1 MGKIAFGSMR
11 RMWKFAA
18 LGVCFALTAYTL
30 FAYFVVPRIIRNQI
44 ITQAKTLLHRE
55 ARIDDVRFHP
65 FTLATTISG
74 FVLSDRDGADLL
86 KVDRVVA
93 DLQLSGVFRRAVR
106 FREVR
111 IDRPFLNARIL
122 EDGRPSVADL
132 IEASPVTTNEK
143 DSPETSSSLRL
154 MIDRLILAT
163 GGIGFTDASRKP
175 VYESRFEPLNLDI
188 RNLITI
194 PDESGDH
201 TITIGVEKTAVLKW
215 TGHQTIEPLRF
226 SGQLDITGLNVA
238 QLWDYFGQGQPLELY
253 SGSVDLSVPYEI
265 TRGTDKTF
273 KANLN
278 GVSAVIRSLAAR
290 HRVENVD
297 WLTVPELSIDGVNVA
312 WPEARLDVK
321 QIRAAG
327 THILTR
333 IGEDGK
339 LNWSRL
345 VAERSQ
351 LVEDKSPWQVRV
363 ASVDVE
369 NTSASFEDTS
379 VKPGVKVEVS
389 EVAIHAEGLSN
400 KLEAPIPLTLK
411 GRVQDKGTIDASGT
425 IAPSPLAA
433 DIKFDLKSL
442 DVSPLR
448 PYIQTPSA
456 AQLISGLADVQGK
469 VGVSGP
475 APKIAIAAALT
486 LRDVEF
492 QDTDGGRLAAWKRMQ
507 MDGLTV
513 DTPPGRA
520 RVKKIT
526 IDEPFA
532 NILIDKSG
540 YLNLRKVSSGA
551 DAPPKEAKP
560 LSLEVGVI
568 ELRNGTAEF
577 EDLSLLLPFHAQ
589 IHSANGTI
597 RDVSSFAAAPA
608 TLALEGRVDKTGF
621 VKVDGTLR
629 LSNPMA
635 ASNIN
640 VEFRSIEMLGLTPYF
655 AQFAG
660 YEVKSGV
667 LDLDVDYVV
676 KDRRL
681 VGDHTLV
688 ARDLVLGAKVKDS
701 KAPGLAVRLAIALL
715 KDREGKINLRVP
727 VEGTV
732 DSPEFNYRAVF
743 WSAMQTILGNAA
755 KAPFRA
761 IGRLFGRDE
770 DDLELVE
777 FDQGRSD
784 LLPAEQEKLVK
795 VAEQL
800 GPKRDLKLTV
810 AGRFDPEGDKTALKQ
825 QRLVRLIDS
834 RRESAGAAAAATGA
848 STLETILE
856 ALFVEQFSAE
866 ALEAER
872 QRVRAATPAPATA
885 TPGQGEAAAPPT
897 IDSAAFYEGLRAR
910 LLEAQVVTE
919 ADLAGLASARTTAIV
934 EALNKSGSLE
944 PDRVIA
950 SPPGT
955 VKKKKAGSARVAS
968 EITMSADGDAEDVN

>member
-18 LGVCFALTAYTL
+18 LGVGFALTAYTL

-44 ITQAKTLLHRE
+44 IAQAKTLLHRE

-86 KVDRVVA
+86 KVDRVLA

-122 EDGRPSVADL
+122 ADGRPSVADL
-132 IEASPVTTNEK
+132 IEPSPVTTNEK
-143 DSPETSSSLRL
+143 DSAETSSSLRL
-154 MIDRLILAT
+154 MIDRLILTT

-226 SGQLDITGLNVA
+226 AGKLDITGLNVA
-238 QLWDYFGQGQPLELY
+238 KLWDYFGQGQPLELY

-273 KANLN
+273 KANLI
-278 GVSAVIRSLAAR
+278 GISAVIRSLAAR

-297 WLTVPELSIDGVNVA
+297 WLTVPELSIDGVNAA

-339 LNWSRL
+339 LNWSSL

-351 LVEDKSPWQVRV
+351 LVEDKSRWQVRV
-363 ASVDVE
+363 ASVDLE
-369 NTSASFEDTS
+369 NTSASFEDKS

-411 GRVQDKGTIDASGT
+411 GRIQDKGTIDASGT
-425 IAPSPLAA
+425 IASSPLAA
-433 DIKFDLKSL
+433 DVKFDLKSL
-442 DVSPLR
+442 DISPLR

-475 APKIAIAAALT
+475 APKIAIAAAVA

-513 DTPPGRA
+513 DSPPRRA

-540 YLNLRKVSSGA
+540 YLNLRKVTSGA
-551 DAPPKEAKP
+551 DASSNATMPF
-560 LSLEVGVI
+560 SLEVGVI

-660 YEVKSGV
+660 YQVKSGV

-701 KAPGLAVRLAIALL
+701 RAPGLAVRLAIALL

-777 FDQGRSD
+777 FDLGRSD

-872 QRVRAATPAPATA
+872 QRVRAGTPAPA

-897 IDSAAFYEGLRAR
+897 IDSAAFYEGLRGR
-910 LLEAQVVTE
+910 LLEAQAVTE

-955 VKKKKAGSARVAS
+955 MKKKKAGSARVAS
-968 EITMSADGDAEDVN
+968 EITMSADGDAEDGN